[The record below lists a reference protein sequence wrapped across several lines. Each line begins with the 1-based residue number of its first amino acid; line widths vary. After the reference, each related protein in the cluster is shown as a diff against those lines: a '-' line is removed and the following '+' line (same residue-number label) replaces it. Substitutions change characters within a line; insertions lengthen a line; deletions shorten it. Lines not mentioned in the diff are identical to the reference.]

1 MTKKIDPKKQMEKIL
16 PMERASAQYKFLKEV
31 YAQSGENVDPMDI
44 VDHKMYQRGGLQ
56 QCRTKMEFTE
66 WGKKIAM
73 ERGIPSYNREVGI
86 PLGQRWLT
94 SGRAP
99 GTDTFITFD
108 DVNFFNDSAMQQC
121 IDDIRRTVIVN
132 LDVPHR
138 TIQLRL
144 GKEIS
149 PETMNLYMET
159 LQHRLG
165 GGAVIQEHMSEVH
178 PGLTSDAYGKVFTGD
193 DELSDQFDRRYVIDI
208 NAEFHPKRSE
218 MLKVGV
224 GSKLCLA
231 LHEPTLRVRNMDGGA
246 VVRSA
251 AQSTTMAFVATYRLT
266 GESVL
271 SDIAFSTRHAQ
282 QVRMGENMWANR
294 ARAPNEIGGMPFG
307 YLADTCPAEADT
319 PPIPMME
326 VMSLGDWDLVDG
338 PMNAMMQG
346 FQMFVEI
353 CENIWLGQFM
363 AGGIGF
369 PSAGLGLLG
378 GFQSIFD
385 VGTLKDFEGMSTMT
399 TMMKGHTRMPAK
411 WDAVRPFIHMLVHM
425 VMDMFDKYPTMMEFA
440 WGGAHRIYPI
450 GSVGSFGSFLTG
462 DALLGLQGVHYCIGV
477 LAKEGWLRTG
487 WSGQEVQHHAG
498 PPYSCSLRAEE
509 GGVPELRGLNYPIVS
524 YTAVG
529 SSQAT
534 NCAYASML
542 GRGSAWTAS
551 PLLKVTFADPDLAF
565 DFRHPVQE
573 FVKGA
578 AREFEPAGE
587 RDIIRPAK

>member
-1 MTKKIDPKKQMEKIL
+1 MVKIDPKKQLEKIL
-16 PMERASAQYKFLKEV
+16 PRERASAQYKFLKEV
-31 YAQSGENVDPMDI
+31 YAQSGENVDPMDV
-44 VDHKMYQRGGLQ
+44 VDHNMYRRGGLQ
-56 QCRTKMEFTE
+56 QSRTKREFTE
-66 WGKKIAM
+66 WGKKIAV

-108 DVNFFNDSAMQQC
+108 DVNFFNNTALQQC

-193 DELSDQFDRRYVIDI
+193 DELADQFDRRYILNIDK
-208 NAEFHPKRSE
+208 AFHPQRAE
-218 MLKVGV
+218 MMKVGI

-231 LHEPTLRVRNMDGGA
+231 LHEPTLRIRNMDGGA

-282 QVRMGENMWANR
+282 QIRMGENLWANR
-294 ARAPNEIGGMPFG
+294 ARSPNEIGGMPFG
-307 YLADTCPAEADT
+307 YLADTCSAEADI
-319 PPIPMME
+319 PPIPIME
-326 VMSLGDWDLVDG
+326 TMSSGDWDLMEG
-338 PMNAMMQG
+338 PMNAMMEG
-346 FQMFVEI
+346 FQMYVEI

-385 VGTLKDFEGMSTMT
+385 VGTLKDFEGMSMMT
-399 TMMKGHTRMPAK
+399 GMMTGHDRMPAK
-411 WDAVRPFIHMLVHM
+411 WDAIRPFIHMLVHM
-425 VMDMFDKYPTMMEFA
+425 VMDMLDKYPTMMEFL

-450 GSVGSFGSFLTG
+450 GSVGSFGAFLTG
-462 DALLGLQGVHYCIGV
+462 DSLIGLQGVHYCIGV

-529 SSQAT
+529 SSQST
-534 NCAYASML
+534 NCTYAAML
-542 GRGSAWTAS
+542 GRGSAWTTS
-551 PLLKVTFADPDLAF
+551 PLIKVAFADCDLAF
-565 DFRHPVQE
+565 DFGHPIHE

-587 RDIIRPAK
+587 RDLIRPSK